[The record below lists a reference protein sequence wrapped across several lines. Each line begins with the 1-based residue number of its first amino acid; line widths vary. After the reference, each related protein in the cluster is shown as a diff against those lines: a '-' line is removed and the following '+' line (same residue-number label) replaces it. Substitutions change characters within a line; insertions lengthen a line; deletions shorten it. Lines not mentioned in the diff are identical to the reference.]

1 MSPRREYG
9 LFGSGKR
16 ARLMSGPIVI
26 VLCAG
31 VAVVIALF
39 SVANQPSGSGEI
51 QRGVEAG
58 GVSLGGMTPEQ
69 AREALEVRASGALEE
84 VRFTGPEEFTVPYE
98 DLGVAFDV
106 DATVDRAYAVGREG
120 NVFEEF
126 GDRMEATF
134 GTVEVEPQA
143 GYDPEV
149 ARERVGEI
157 VEDLESSAQ
166 DGSVTVSG
174 GEVQVGEA
182 SEGYGVDLDATM
194 ENVDTAINE
203 MTGEAEIAGE
213 VLEPE
218 VSTREARE
226 AGERAE
232 GALSGPLLLH
242 YGEEEWSV
250 PVQEVAEGLDVE
262 QEEGD
267 LRFDIDRD
275 ALNDSLSEVYGALRQ
290 SAVDAGFEVEDEE
303 VVVTGAEEGTVVD
316 RSALLEE
323 IETGLF
329 DGRQEYQVPLT
340 NIEPELTTEKAERLR
355 PTEMIG
361 EYRTNFI
368 NTGDDAPERVENL
381 EIASEALDGSV
392 VAPDE
397 VFSVNEVLSPLSY
410 EETKVFIDGK
420 VEEAEGGGLCQ
431 VSSTLYMAANY
442 AGMEMIERHQHFA
455 LLNYIRPGLDATIW
469 FGGDGSQELDMKFR
483 NTSESYLLLRN
494 YVSDDGYVY
503 SEIWGE
509 PTGLD
514 VTMRSEEE
522 HTDSESST
530 WTTYRTVEENG
541 EVIFDGEVR
550 TDTYEELEDED
561 GEIVSP
567 EEIDPAPINP

>member
-16 ARLMSGPIVI
+16 ARVISGPVI

-31 VAVVIALF
+31 VALVVGLF
-39 SVANQPSGSGEI
+39 SLANQPSGSGEI

-69 AREALEVRASGALEE
+69 AREALEVRTSGTLEE
-84 VRFTGPEEFTVPYE
+84 IRFTGPEEFTLPSE
-98 DLGVAFDV
+98 ELGVAFDV

-120 NVFEEF
+120 NVFEDL

-134 GTVEVEPQA
+134 GTVEVEPQVD
-143 GYDPEV
+143 YDPEV

-157 VEDLESSAQ
+157 ADDLESSVQ
-166 DGSVTVSG
+166 DGSVNVSG
-174 GEVQVGEA
+174 TEVRVREA
-182 SEGYGVDLDATM
+182 SEGYGVDLDATL
-194 ENVDTAINE
+194 ENVDAAITE
-203 MTGEAEIAGE
+203 MTGEAEIVGG
-213 VLEPE
+213 VLQPE

-232 GALSGPLLLH
+232 GALSGPLVLH
-242 YGEEEWSV
+242 HGEDEWRV
-250 PVQEVAEGLDVE
+250 PVPQVARALEVE
-262 QEEGD
+262 QEEGE
-267 LRFDIDRD
+267 LRVGIDRD
-275 ALNDSLSEVYGALRQ
+275 PLNDSLSGVYGALRQ
-290 SAVDAGFEVEDEE
+290 SAVDAGFEIEGDE
-303 VVVTGAEEGTVVD
+303 VVVTEGEEGTVVD

-323 IETGLF
+323 VETDLF
-329 DGRQEYQVPLT
+329 DGRQSYQVPLAT
-340 NIEPELTTEKAERLR
+340 IQPEITTERAERLR
-355 PTEMIG
+355 PTELLG

-397 VFSVNEVLSPLSY
+397 VFSVNEVLEPLDY
-410 EETKVFIDGK
+410 NETKVFIDGR
-420 VEEAEGGGLCQ
+420 VEEEEGGGLCQ

-442 AGMEMIERHQHFA
+442 AGMEIIERHRHFS

-469 FGGDGSQELDMKFR
+469 FGRDGTQELDMQFR

-494 YVSDDGYVY
+494 YVADNGYVY
-503 SEIWGE
+503 AEVWGE

-514 VTMRSEEE
+514 VTLRSEEE

-530 WTTYRTVEENG
+530 WTTYKTVEEDG
-541 EVIFDGEVR
+541 EVVFDGEIH
-550 TDTYEELEDED
+550 TDTYEALEDED

-567 EEIDPAPINP
+567 EEIEPAPINP